1 MKIVKLSVFAL
12 TLGLFIAS
20 CGNNEST
27 ETPAEE
33 TTVEETVEMAPAAEE
48 APAVDSM
55 AAAADTTATEAA
67 AH

>member
-33 TTVEETVEMAPAAEE
+33 TPVEETVEMTPAVEE
-48 APAVDSM
+48 APAVDST
-55 AAAADTTATEAA
+55 ATVDTTATEAA
-67 AH
+67 AQ